1 MKEKFEDVL
10 RRELKAE
17 FKRQMDVDVNEAE
30 LDKVLKQYTKV
41 KKSNLHEIRRLDKS

>member
-10 RRELKAE
+10 KRELKAE

-41 KKSNLHEIRRLDKS
+41 KKSTLHEIKRLDKS